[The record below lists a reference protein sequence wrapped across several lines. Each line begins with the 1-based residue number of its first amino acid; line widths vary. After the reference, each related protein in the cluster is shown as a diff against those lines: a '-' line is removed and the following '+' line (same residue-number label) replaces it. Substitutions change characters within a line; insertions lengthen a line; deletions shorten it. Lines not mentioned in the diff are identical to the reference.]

1 MKFSRFFILR
11 PIATSLFMISILI
24 TGMLAYR
31 ALPLSALPD
40 VDYPTIQLTTFYPG
54 ASAQTVA
61 NTITAPLERQLGQ
74 IPSLQQ
80 MHSNS
85 TQGASSITLT
95 FGLNIDIDVA
105 EQQVQAALN
114 NASTFLPQDLPMPPV
129 YNKIN
134 PADAPILTLA
144 ITSTQISTS
153 ALYELVD
160 TRLAMKLSQVSGVGL
175 VSIAGSQRPAIRI
188 QINPLQLAASGLSLE
203 DVKTLISKHNVSMS
217 KGSFNG
223 DLRAT
228 SLDTNDQLRSPVD
241 YQQLILSQNNG
252 QLLRLGDVAD
262 IVEDS
267 ENTQRAAWSD
277 GQPAILLNIQRQ
289 PSSNVIA
296 VSKRVKET
304 LAQLHDQFP
313 AHVTIRVTTDRT
325 QGILSSL
332 EATQQD
338 LLIAIGLVVLV
349 IFLFLKHIR
358 TTLIPSLAIPLSLL
372 GTLSVLVFM
381 GFSINNLTLMA
392 MVIATGF
399 VVDDAIV
406 MIENIMRHREM
417 GKDGITAAIDGA
429 HEITG
434 TIISLSLALVAVLIP
449 LLFMQDLL
457 GRLFH
462 EFAYT
467 LGIAIIIS
475 ALASLTLTPMLS
487 AKLLPPSHT
496 NTNTDFFTHIQQI
509 YMRLLGW
516 ILARQPQALV
526 VTIGLFLCTIAMTIV
541 IPKGFFP
548 VQDTGMIMG
557 ITDAP
562 TSASFRYLA
571 DQQQA
576 LSERL
581 MTHPDV
587 DNITA
592 FVGVDGIN
600 SSPNTGRLQIQLK
613 PMEQRQHAIDNIM
626 ASLQTIGN
634 DQSPLQLHLQLAQDL
649 TVDSHVART
658 QYQLMLSTP
667 DSALLSEWTHRI
679 TTTLSELPILMNVS
693 NDLQQTGLQT
703 LVNIDRDAA
712 ARLGVSIRDVDQA
725 LLNAFGQRM
734 ISTIFTQ
741 SNQYRV
747 ILETKPE
754 FRRTPDDLN
763 NVYVTNSNHQSIALS
778 RIARF
783 VTQVAPLTLQR
794 LDQFP
799 ASTISFDLA
808 SGISLGDAMTQ
819 IHQITDAQDMP
830 SSIDMRFLGAT
841 EAFQK
846 TLNNSV
852 FLSIAAVI
860 TVYILLGMLY
870 ESFIHPLTIIS
881 TLPTA
886 AIGALLSLYII
897 HSPLDMISFIGI
909 ILLIGIVMK
918 NAIMMIDFALNAM
931 RQQLLPAQEAI
942 TLACQLRLRPILMT
956 TFAALLGALPLI
968 LSGGLGTELRQPM
981 GVVLVGGLIF
991 SQILTLFTTPVIFLA
1006 LEKFTLSRAII
1017 AQPLH

>member
-1 MKFSRFFILR
+1 MNISQFFILR
-11 PIATSLFMISILI
+11 PIATSLLMISVLL

-54 ASAQTVA
+54 ASAETVA

-74 IPSLQQ
+74 IPSLHH
-80 MHSNS
+80 MSSNS

-95 FGLNIDIDVA
+95 FNLALDIDVA
-105 EQQVQAALN
+105 EQQVQAAIN
-114 NASTFLPQDLPMPPV
+114 NASAFLPQDLPMPPI
-129 YNKIN
+129 YNKVN

-188 QINPLQLAASGLSLE
+188 QVNPMQLAATGITFE
-203 DVKTLISKHNVSMS
+203 EIKTLISKHNISMS

-228 SLDTNDQLRSPVD
+228 SLDANDQLRSPEE
-241 YQQLILSQNNG
+241 YRQLMLTYNNG
-252 QLLRLGDVAD
+252 QILRLGDVAD
-262 IVEDS
+262 VIEDS

-277 GQPAILLNIQRQ
+277 GKPAILLNIQRE
-289 PSSNVIA
+289 PNSNVIA
-296 VSKRVKET
+296 VSDRVKAT
-304 LAQLHDQFP
+304 IDQLRDQFP
-313 AHVTIRVTTDRT
+313 AHVSIRITADRT

-332 EATQQD
+332 RATQQD

-349 IFLFLKHIR
+349 IFLFLKHLR
-358 TTLIPSLAIPLSLL
+358 TTFIPSLAIPLSLF
-372 GTLSVLVFM
+372 GTLSVLMLM

-417 GKDGITAAIDGA
+417 GKDAITAAIDGA

-467 LGIAIIIS
+467 LGIAIVIS
-475 ALASLTLTPMLS
+475 AVVSLTLTPMLS
-487 AKLLPPSHT
+487 ARLLPKQDLE
-496 NTNTDFFTHIQQI
+496 NTTRFFSSVQ
-509 YMRLLGW
+509 RLYAHWLAW
-516 ILARQPQALV
+516 TLARQPQALGF
-526 VTIGLFLCTIAMTIV
+526 TLILFLCTLGFSIT

-562 TSASFRYLA
+562 SSASFNYLA
-571 DQQQA
+571 QQQHA
-576 LSERL
+576 LSEQL
-581 MTHPDV
+581 MSHPDIE
-587 DNITA
+587 NITA

-600 SSPNTGRLQIQLK
+600 GSPNSGRLHIQLK
-613 PMEQRQHAIDNIM
+613 PPKQRQQSIKDIM
-626 ASLQTIGN
+626 KSLQTLA
-634 DQSPLQLHLQLAQDL
+634 DEQPALRLHLQPIQDL
-649 TVDSHVART
+649 TVDNHVART

-667 DSALLSEWTHRI
+667 DTTVLSAWTDQLSSSLSALP
-679 TTTLSELPILMNVS
+679 TLINVS
-693 NDLQQTGLQT
+693 NDLQQFGLQT
-703 LVNIDRDAA
+703 LVSIDRDAA
-712 ARLGVSIRDVDQA
+712 ARLGINMRDVDLA

-754 FRRTPDDLN
+754 HRRSPDALKDI
-763 NVYVTNSNHQSIALS
+763 YVSNSNHKAIALS
-778 RIARF
+778 SIATF
-783 VTQVAPLTLQR
+783 TTQLAPLALQR

-799 ASTISFDLA
+799 ASTIAFDLA
-808 SGISLGDAMTQ
+808 PDVSLGDAMTEIRRTRDALEIPNSVDIQ
-819 IHQITDAQDMP
+819 FLGTTDA
-830 SSIDMRFLGAT
+830 F
-841 EAFQK
+841 EK
-846 TLNNSV
+846 TLTNSI
-852 FLSIAAVI
+852 FLSLAAVI

-870 ESFIHPLTIIS
+870 ESFIHPLTILS

-886 AIGALLSLYII
+886 TLGALLAL
-897 HSPLDMISFIGI
+897 HLAHLPLDMISFIGI
-909 ILLIGIVMK
+909 ILVVGIVMK

-931 RQQLLPAQEAI
+931 RMQSLTAHAAI

-956 TFAALLGALPLI
+956 TFAALLGALPLM
-968 LSGGLGTELRQPM
+968 LSDGLGAELRQPM
-981 GVVLVGGLIF
+981 GLVLVGGLLL
-991 SQILTLFTTPVIFLA
+991 SQLLTLFTTPVIFLA
-1006 LEKFTLSRAII
+1006 FEKLTRLRTL
-1017 AQPLH
+1017 